1 MSGGYFLSY
10 GSDVYRFY
18 SLPPEEIMLE
28 DSRNPMCEAFPRV
41 ASCTYYQYGS
51 GGRQTA
57 LNALCIL
64 GLNIIIDKVYLVL
77 WFWYVFLILC
87 GLARIIIRSE
97 QTKYFLKQLKNFILL
112 RTECVNYLLSS
123 VIGKWS

>member
-1 MSGGYFLSY
+1 MRVKDVFLSGGYFLTY

-87 GLARIIIRSE
+87 GLARLIIR
-97 QTKYFLKQLKNFILL
+97 
-112 RTECVNYLLSS
+112 
-123 VIGKWS
+123 WSQN